1 MTFHPGNNS
10 NPRGRPKGSLNRR
23 TQEVLD
29 LIKDNKD
36 PLVAPS
42 ELITNNQD
50 PSVVATASSIL
61 APYLHSKR
69 GTLQAPR
76 YVKDAIAIPDFT
88 NIQEAQNFLADI
100 ARRAGAGEL
109 ELASA
114 NDISNLV
121 KNWVLSVTAQDELQ
135 LKIAKENPQG
145 PQQITVT
152 GGLPSLPGTDIIPGP
167 SLLNGHNGHG
177 AVIDHADADAP
188 ALTESTQSEAGDA

>member
-1 MTFHPGNNS
+1 MTFQPGIAS
-10 NPRGRPKGSLNRR
+10 NPAGRPKGPRNRR
-23 TQEVLD
+23 TQEILD
-29 LIKDNKD
+29 LIQGRGDKD
-36 PLVAPS
+36 PLDALS

-50 PSVVATASSIL
+50 PSIVVTASSIL

-76 YVKDAIAIPDFT
+76 YVEDAISIPDFT

-145 PQQITVT
+145 PQTIHIE
-152 GGLPSLPGTDIIPGP
+152 GGLPKSTRHRHSPWRLQ
-167 SLLNGHNGHG
+167 LNGSRMNGHG
-177 AVIDHADADAP
+177 PVIDHVETP
-188 ALTESTQSEAGDA
+188 PTQSETGDA